1 MCRCNI
7 LRPRRAELLSDEV
20 QLGYA
25 LEAFAYAHQMGVGWA
40 TSKLV
45 YLKNSG
51 INNLSELSLGCK
63 EDTLNLDLELFG
75 VPPEE
80 LFSAKTLQR
89 LNGFLPGP
97 VGIRCFRLAQ
107 KAAQKVKKGTAD
119 TEYVHRPEN
128 GKIGEEV
135 WLTPSNEE
143 WVLRVDCAGF
153 VRNCLKHVTKDPFVM
168 SLSDRDFMRA
178 KDFFT
183 FFSSTPHTVM
193 DTEIM
198 PETDRRMKWR
208 QFTDLRLVIP
218 GDVICYR
225 PKGNAAGGAA
235 FTSNDRKDLKRLLK
249 AVKTAQLWHA
259 EGGSW
264 TNMVTRNVAK
274 DPVVKT
280 WVTQV
285 KTKLNAID
293 IHTVKQLHRNL
304 GSINRKLTSL
314 DYPALSQDTLE
325 LIRECCE
332 STTVNTGHIV
342 FASGPAVRLDDDGLY
357 RIRVVHSTKYGIV
370 GKDGQKTQG
379 VQEYY
384 RRFQLLPDGR
394 WTRHKEVTVKKEV
407 KVINTYESD
416 GEDPFD
422 DMEDDPEDNEGSGSG
437 TETETDTPSNGETEP
452 NDDLSDKD
460 MVEVIV
466 ARMCF

>member
-1 MCRCNI
+1 M
-7 LRPRRAELLSDEV
+7 SDEV
-20 QLGYA
+20 QLGYS

-63 EDTLNLDLELFG
+63 EQTLNLDLELFG
-75 VPPEE
+75 VPSEE
-80 LFSAKTLQR
+80 LFSVRTLQR
-89 LNGFLPGP
+89 LTGFLPGP

-193 DTEIM
+193 DTERM
-198 PETDRRMKWR
+198 HEKDRRMKWR

-235 FTSNDRKDLKRLLK
+235 FTSADRKDLKKLLK

-274 DPVVKT
+274 DPAVSV
-280 WVTQV
+280 WVSQV
-285 KTKLNAID
+285 KAKLNALGIT
-293 IHTVKQLHRNL
+293 TVKHLLRDL
-304 GSINRKLTSL
+304 DSINTRLKEL
-314 DYPALSQDTLE
+314 DYSVLNSNTLE
-325 LIRECCE
+325 LFKECCE

-342 FASGPAVRLDDDGLY
+342 FAAGPAVRMEDDGLH
-357 RIRVVHSTKYGIV
+357 RIRVVHSTKFGIV

-384 RRFQLLPDGR
+384 RRFLLQPDGR
-394 WTRHKEVTVKKEV
+394 WTRHKAIKKEV
-407 KVINTYESD
+407 KVVSTYESD

-422 DMEDDPEDNEGSGSG
+422 DMEDDPEDLDASG
-437 TETETDTPSNGETEP
+437 TEATATTDDETDTQASPIVPNGGVEEC
-452 NDDLSDKD
+452 DDVSDED
-460 MVEVIV
+460 IVEVIV

>member
-1 MCRCNI
+1 
-7 LRPRRAELLSDEV
+7 
-20 QLGYA
+20 
-25 LEAFAYAHQMGVGWA
+25 MGVGWA

-45 YLKNSG
+45 YLKNAG

-63 EDTLNLDLELFG
+63 EETVNLDLELFG

-80 LFSAKTLQR
+80 LLSQKTLQR
-89 LNGFLPGP
+89 LTGFLPGP

-193 DTEIM
+193 DTELM

-208 QFTDLRLVIP
+208 KFTDLRLVIP

-235 FTSNDRKDLKRLLK
+235 FTSADRESLKKLLK

-274 DPVVKT
+274 DPIVAT
-280 WVTQV
+280 WVSQV
-285 KTKLNAID
+285 KTKLNAIE
-293 IHTVKQLHRNL
+293 IFTVKQLQRNL
-304 GSINRKLTSL
+304 GSINNKLR
-314 DYPALSQDTLE
+314 ALGYSALNKDTLE
-325 LIRECCE
+325 LFRECCE

-342 FASGPAVRLDDDGLY
+342 FASGPAVRMDDDGLY

-394 WTRHKEVTVKKEV
+394 WTRHKEKPAKKEV
-407 KVINTYESD
+407 KVVNTYESD
-416 GEDPFD
+416 MEGEDPFD
-422 DMEDDPEDNEGSGSG
+422 DMEDDPEDNDGNGSG
-437 TETETDTPSNGETEP
+437 TEATATTDDETDAPASSSASNGEIEA
-452 NDDLSDKD
+452 NDDLSDRD
-460 MVEVIV
+460 IVEVIV